1 MRLSILSNG
10 FLAVLAARR
19 CIADSSATSAESR
32 QLASDW
38 RACPSSCGG
47 TTESSEW
54 DSYHNL
60 KFLTACNQTMLMDLS
75 VHNALDRQDGHVTIR
90 ACTAST
96 ENPDGAL
103 SLSIVDPTQSSPGE
117 DVTFQYGSRGLADQ
131 SSSNAHIALQKLQS
145 IMASLPKT
153 VDFTTLFAISNNTV
167 VGMHIGRNIKKNGAS
182 ASLFKLIQHVDA
194 ESISPQSVLQY
205 CGLNSDHI
213 FGIYI
218 STTGDLTSAQNVV
231 RQWTEGNC
239 QSEFDKTKDLPPV
252 GLDMSQ
258 IRVVNGTGYA
268 PERRRSFTHGNS
280 HIHARGTC
288 STIQVSGG
296 DDCTKV
302 AAACGISLADFKK
315 YNPDKNLCDP
325 LMLGRHVCCSA
336 GTLPDFAP
344 KPNSDG
350 TCKSHYVTS
359 VDTCSSLAASYSITQ
374 KQLETFNKNTWGW
387 MGCGDLQA
395 KSTIC
400 LSSGDPP
407 MPATV
412 PNAVCGPQMNDTK
425 RPTDGT
431 PLESLNPCPLNAC
444 CDIWGQCGITQDFCT
459 ASESTTGAPGTA
471 KGSSNG
477 CISHCG
483 TDIVNNNEGPDEF
496 RRVGYFEAFNWDR
509 SCLNMDIA
517 SFDTSKYTHVHFAF
531 AQISSSYG
539 INVSGIEDQFQRF
552 TALKG
557 VKRVLSFGGWSFSTS
572 QDSFPIF
579 RQGVT
584 EANRKKFAQNV
595 VDFLDEHD
603 LDGVDF
609 DWEYPSAPDIPGIP
623 AGSKSDGPNY
633 LQFLKEVKENL
644 PKERT
649 LSIATPASF
658 WYLKGFPISEMSKV
672 VDYII
677 YMTYDL
683 HGQWDYD
690 HHWAVPDCPN
700 VDTGCLRS
708 HVNLTETRL
717 SLSMVTKA
725 GVPSNKVV
733 VGVSS
738 YGRSFQMAKAGCTA
752 SDCAF
757 TGPES
762 GAKKGRCTDTAGYI
776 SNAEINEILSSDK
789 TAKKTYDQGSD
800 SNFVVYDTDQW
811 IAYMDD
817 DTKISR
823 INYYK
828 NLKMGGTSDWA
839 VDLQQYGD
847 GEGVSGGGNGGE
859 LLYIPP
865 TLWQEQSPAIACE
878 PPCTFIM
885 PPYPINSHATVAW
898 PNWTTSFL
906 YSTSGKFVS
915 TKTKVLTVETFVTE
929 YIDIWPITVE
939 ATDTDPV
946 TIPLTQS
953 IKPPPFV
960 YTLETGEATF
970 PPTPLPT
977 PEETSPEAT
986 SPTGTSTKTGSMS
999 SQSSHS
1005 SASTS
1010 SDRTIAPLF
1019 FTTRHTV
1026 TLQPQPTI
1034 SISTPSITLPF
1045 VTYSSG
1051 SPTPTTTA
1059 GCEGCGTYDCKDFG
1073 CDGGCGTFACGGGCG
1088 IFGCGGGCGLL
1099 GCGGGCESC
1108 GGNSC
1113 PLQECAGGCEA
1124 GQCGENPRSTE
1135 TECSEL
1141 KTATNCAEYC
1151 TVATNAAHI
1160 TTTSCTSS
1168 ICVPTMGCT
1177 ATGTTTTITSESS
1190 ADVCPTSFPSYATS
1204 PDGMDPFQGCKPCFW
1219 PDSPST
1225 VGVFDPSNPNPNKRG
1240 LEKRDGG
1247 YATWSLPKVGRCPP
1261 VPTAATITW
1270 SGGGRF
1276 LDEAVAGQLDADKL
1290 KMPRWLSKITA
1301 DCVPT
1306 ITSVDDAAMTS
1317 LTSAR
1322 SSSYASLSAQSGMES
1337 EAAAM
1342 KDEIDY
1348 QQPTNDHVCK
1358 SHRTLIITHPL

>member
-1 MRLSILSNG
+1 MDISQVRVINRTSY
-10 FLAVLAARR
+10 AA
-19 CIADSSATSAESR
+19 
-32 QLASDW
+32 
-38 RACPSSCGG
+38 G
-47 TTESSEW
+47 
-54 DSYHNL
+54 
-60 KFLTACNQTMLMDLS
+60 
-75 VHNALDRQDGHVTIR
+75 
-90 ACTAST
+90 
-96 ENPDGAL
+96 
-103 SLSIVDPTQSSPGE
+103 
-117 DVTFQYGSRGLADQ
+117 
-131 SSSNAHIALQKLQS
+131 
-145 IMASLPKT
+145 
-153 VDFTTLFAISNNTV
+153 
-167 VGMHIGRNIKKNGAS
+167 
-182 ASLFKLIQHVDA
+182 
-194 ESISPQSVLQY
+194 
-205 CGLNSDHI
+205 
-213 FGIYI
+213 
-218 STTGDLTSAQNVV
+218 
-231 RQWTEGNC
+231 
-239 QSEFDKTKDLPPV
+239 
-252 GLDMSQ
+252 
-258 IRVVNGTGYA
+258 
-268 PERRRSFTHGNS
+268 RRRLFTHRNS

-296 DDCTKV
+296 DYCAKV
-302 AAACGISLADFKK
+302 AAECGISLADFQK

-359 VDTCSSLAASYSITQ
+359 VDTCSTLAAAYLITQ
-374 KQLETFNKNTWGW
+374 EQLETFNKNTWGW

-431 PLESLNPCPLNAC
+431 PLESLNPCPLNAY
-444 CDIWGQCGITQDFCT
+444 CDIWGQCGITRDFCT

-471 KGSSNG
+471 KGGSNG

-483 TDIVNNNEGPDEF
+483 TDIVNNDEGPDEF
-496 RRVGYFEAFNWDR
+496 CRVGYFEAFNWDR

-552 TALKG
+552 TALKE

-584 EANRKKFAQNV
+584 EANRKKFARNV

-633 LQFLKEVKENL
+633 LQFLKEVKGSL
-644 PKERT
+644 PKGRT

-683 HGQWDYD
+683 HGQWDYN

-725 GVPSNKVV
+725 GVPSHKVV

-738 YGRSFQMAKAGCTA
+738 YGRSFQMAKAGCTG

-776 SNAEINEILSSDK
+776 SNAEINEILKSDK

-800 SNFVVYDTDQW
+800 SNIVVFDTDQW

-817 DTKISR
+817 DTKSSR
-823 INYYK
+823 TNYYK

-839 VDLQQYGD
+839 VDLQQYSN
-847 GEGVSGGGNGGE
+847 GEGESGGGNGGE
-859 LLYIPP
+859 LLYIAL

-878 PPCTFIM
+878 PPYTFVM
-885 PPYPINSHATVAW
+885 PPYPINLHATVAW
-898 PNWTTSFL
+898 PNWTTLFL
-906 YSTSGKFVS
+906 YSTSGEFVS
-915 TKTKVLTVETFVTE
+915 TKTKILTVEAFVTE

-939 ATDTDPV
+939 ATDTGTV
-946 TIPLTQS
+946 TIKLTQS

-960 YTLETGEATF
+960 YTLEPGEATF
-970 PPTPLPT
+970 PPSPLPT
-977 PEETSPEAT
+977 PEETSPEPT
-986 SPTGTSTKTGSMS
+986 SPTGTSTKTGV
-999 SQSSHS
+999 
-1005 SASTS
+1005 STS
-1010 SDRTIAPLF
+1010 S
-1019 FTTRHTV
+1019 
-1026 TLQPQPTI
+1026 
-1034 SISTPSITLPF
+1034 
-1045 VTYSSG
+1045 
-1051 SPTPTTTA
+1051 
-1059 GCEGCGTYDCKDFG
+1059 
-1073 CDGGCGTFACGGGCG
+1073 
-1088 IFGCGGGCGLL
+1088 
-1099 GCGGGCESC
+1099 
-1108 GGNSC
+1108 
-1113 PLQECAGGCEA
+1113 
-1124 GQCGENPRSTE
+1124 
-1135 TECSEL
+1135 
-1141 KTATNCAEYC
+1141 
-1151 TVATNAAHI
+1151 
-1160 TTTSCTSS
+1160 
-1168 ICVPTMGCT
+1168 
-1177 ATGTTTTITSESS
+1177 
-1190 ADVCPTSFPSYATS
+1190 
-1204 PDGMDPFQGCKPCFW
+1204 
-1219 PDSPST
+1219 
-1225 VGVFDPSNPNPNKRG
+1225 
-1240 LEKRDGG
+1240 
-1247 YATWSLPKVGRCPP
+1247 
-1261 VPTAATITW
+1261 
-1270 SGGGRF
+1270 
-1276 LDEAVAGQLDADKL
+1276 
-1290 KMPRWLSKITA
+1290 
-1301 DCVPT
+1301 
-1306 ITSVDDAAMTS
+1306 
-1317 LTSAR
+1317 
-1322 SSSYASLSAQSGMES
+1322 
-1337 EAAAM
+1337 
-1342 KDEIDY
+1342 
-1348 QQPTNDHVCK
+1348 
-1358 SHRTLIITHPL
+1358 